1 MSYEFIAGDLGL
13 DFVNTLEHHGGP
25 VEENVLTSWTEL
37 VDWAVGAGLVTP
49 QVASEL
55 RALGA
60 KSPRTAT
67 AVFRRALQLR
77 DCLYRIVTALLAKR
91 RPAVDDLSLFNGLLA
106 EAQAGVVLQ
115 ATPGG
120 LILDLPVVPERPLS
134 LLGPVITAAARLFT
148 SPETVA
154 LIRRCDS
161 ETCRQFFIDRSRNH
175 SRRWCDMKLCG
186 NRAKV
191 REHYRQH
198 RGRD

>member
-1 MSYEFIAGDLGL
+1 MSYELIAGDLGL

-25 VEENVLTSWTEL
+25 VEENVLTSWADL
-37 VDWAVGAGLVTP
+37 VHWAIAAGLVTP
-49 QVASEL
+49 QAASAL

-60 KSPRTAT
+60 KSPRTSN
-67 AVFRRALQLR
+67 AVFRRALELR
-77 DCLYRIVTALLAKR
+77 DCLYRILVALLAGR
-91 RPAVDDLSLFNGLLA
+91 RPASDDLALFNGFLA

-115 ATPGG
+115 PTPGG
-120 LILDLPVVPERPLS
+120 LALGLPVVLERPES

-148 SPETVA
+148 SPETLA
-154 LIRRCDS
+154 LVRRCDS

-198 RGRD
+198 RGQG